1 MVKIIRLTE
10 QDLYRIVKRVLNE
23 SIKDNLPSN
32 KALEKLEKDYSVKI
46 EDSHIESEREQE
58 GVDYYEDNGGVDS
71 KSKEQL
77 KKLLSALYSQFKN
90 APKDKNSN
98 CDNIPG
104 CISGYRGY
112 MTQANVFGSKMKSR
126 KQSVSQ
132 RQKVSALPGFSQHH
146 TGKTFDILSVE
157 DSFWDSNPEIKKWV
171 EDNVSKYG
179 FKISYPSNGSLR
191 NAEPWHIYYVGGEVS
206 DEELKKEKNE
216 KIEKKVDDFYAS
228 DKENPEVEKKIEKR
242 YEIVGCSPKREYTE
256 SPNFDKIKSDSSVVI
271 RIGHKGSPVEEIQ
284 KKLVDLGYN
293 IGSCGV
299 DGLFGPRTKKGLE
312 DYQEE
317 NNLAVSSAVNQETLE
332 SLEKPISEQKK
343 SSSES
348 KRVSEISK
356 NDKEFYGNILKGIGA
371 PITEENLKFFYA
383 WRAAE
388 GGKAKNNP
396 FNTTQG
402 MKDDPGISVYGKNKA
417 GVKNYSTSEF
427 GIKAT
432 IKTLLNGRYPCIV
445 DGLKNDI
452 GAEKISECFDNL
464 ETWGTGELVNKVIK
478 SGSIRNVP
486 INTDYESDEKSKK
499 EETKSENNKSETKVS
514 QTNDD
519 EYIII
524 RPDGYTGNKVHVLFG
539 GHSTNPGY
547 SKNGANMS
555 AMKNYVK
562 VLKPYANNI
571 IIVITHHMN
580 TLGNVKKYVDE
591 KFGGKVSSIA
601 GFSQGGKE
609 TWRHA
614 DDSSLSLVGLVD
626 PSTYKTGLPF
636 GSNTILYCAPTN
648 WGTSGFYG
656 ETRERLEWYCSH
668 KEEYGGKVECFYPK
682 GDTHQNF
689 GILKDFYSKF
699 SGKL

>member
-1 MVKIIRLTE
+1 MYGLLTE
-10 QDLYRIVKRVLNE
+10 SL
-23 SIKDNLPSN
+23 KDNLPSK
-32 KALEKLEKDYSVKI
+32 KALEKLEKDYNVKI
-46 EDSHIESEREQE
+46 EDSNIEDEKEQE
-58 GVDYYEDNGGVDS
+58 GVDYYEDNGGIDGQA
-71 KSKEQL
+71 ERQL
-77 KKLLSALYSQFKN
+77 KKFLDEIYSKFSN
-90 APKDKNSN
+90 IPKNSN
-98 CDNIPG
+98 KNCNNIPG
-104 CISGYRGY
+104 CVSGYRGY
-112 MTQANVFGSKMKSR
+112 MTQATVFGSKMKER
-126 KQSVSQ
+126 GQTVSQ
-132 RQKVSALPGFSQHH
+132 RQRVSALPGFSQHH
-146 TGKTFDILSVE
+146 TGKTFDIISID
-157 DSFWDSNPEIKKWV
+157 DSFWDENPDVKKWV
-171 EDNVSKYG
+171 EDNVGKYG
-179 FKISYPSNGSLR
+179 FKITYPTNGILR
-191 NAEPWHIYYVGGEVS
+191 NAEPWHIYYVGGESS
-206 DEELKKEKNE
+206 DEKIKQEKNE
-216 KIEKKVDDFYAS
+216 KIEKKVDDYYA
-228 DKENPEVEKKIEKR
+228 DDNKDNPEIEKKIEKR
-242 YEIVGCSPKREYTE
+242 YEIVGCSPRRKYTD
-256 SPNFDKIKSDSSVVI
+256 SPTFDQVMSDSSVVI
-271 RIGHKGSPVEEIQ
+271 RIGHKGEPVRELQ
-284 KKLVDLGYN
+284 KKLVDLGYKVGN
-293 IGSCGV
+293 CGV

-317 NNLAVSSAVNQETLE
+317 NGLSVSSAVNQETLKN
-332 SLEKPISEQKK
+332 LEKPSSEQK
-343 SSSES
+343 
-348 KRVSEISK
+348 RGVFVSENIADISK
-356 NDKEFYGNILKGIGA
+356 EDKQFYEKILEGIGA
-371 PITEENLKFFYA
+371 PITKENLKFFYA
-383 WRAAE
+383 WRTAE
-388 GGKAKNNP
+388 GGNAKNNP

-402 MKDDPGISVYGKNKA
+402 MKDDPGISVYGTNKA
-417 GVKNYSTSEF
+417 KVKNYSTREF

-445 DGLKNDI
+445 DGLKNDL

-464 ETWGTGELVNKVIK
+464 ETWGTGELVNQVITTD
-478 SGSIRNVP
+478 SIRNIP
-486 INTDYESDEKSKK
+486 IESDEKSKK

-524 RPDGYTGNKVHVLFG
+524 RPDGYTGNKVHVLFV
-539 GHSTNPGY
+539 GHSTNPNY

-562 VLKPYANNI
+562 VLKPYAKNI

>member
-1 MVKIIRLTE
+1 MAKIIRLTE
-10 QDLYRIVKRVLNE
+10 QDLYIIVKRVLNE
-23 SIKDNLPSN
+23 SIKDSLPSK
-32 KALEKLEKDYSVKI
+32 KALEKLEKDYNVKI
-46 EDSHIESEREQE
+46 EDLHIEDEREQE
-58 GVDYYEDNGGVDS
+58 GVDYYDDNGGIDS

-77 KKLLSALYSQFKN
+77 KKLLSALYLEFKD

-112 MTQANVFGSKMKSR
+112 MTQASVFGGKMKSR
-126 KQSVSQ
+126 KQLVSQ

-146 TGKTFDILSVE
+146 TGKTFDIVSVE

-179 FKISYPSNGSLR
+179 FKLSYPSDGILR
-191 NAEPWHIYYVGGEVS
+191 NAEPWHIYYVGGETS

-216 KIEKKVDDFYAS
+216 KIEKKVDAFYAS

-256 SPNFDKIKSDSSVVI
+256 SPNFDEVKSDSSVVI

-284 KKLVDLGYN
+284 KKLVDLGYK

-317 NNLAVSSAVNQETLE
+317 NDLVVSSAVNQETLE
-332 SLEKPISEQKK
+332 SLEKPISKQKK

-348 KRVSEISK
+348 RRVSEISK

-383 WRAAE
+383 WRASE

-445 DGLKNDI
+445 NGLKNDI

-464 ETWGTGELVNKVIK
+464 ETWGTGDLINKVIK

-486 INTDYESDEKSKK
+486 INTDYESEKSTTKGKGEPELDINKTSKSTTDSEFYVVIPNGYIGK
-499 EETKSENNKSETKVS
+499 EA
-514 QTNDD
+514 
-519 EYIII
+519 
-524 RPDGYTGNKVHVLFG
+524 HLFVG
-539 GHSTNPGY
+539 GDHS
-547 SKNGANMS
+547 
-555 AMKNYVK
+555 
-562 VLKPYANNI
+562 
-571 IIVITHHMN
+571 HQ
-580 TLGNVKKYVDE
+580 
-591 KFGGKVSSIA
+591 GGKVIKSYLERFGNMVAERVTNKIVISTHHFMTFSAAQKYAKEKYGVDITSIA
-601 GFSQGGKE
+601 GFSAGGHE
-609 TWRHA
+609 AWRHA
-614 DDSSLSLVGLVD
+614 TNSNFKVVGLID
-626 PSTYKTGLPF
+626 PSTTKTDLSLGP
-636 GSNTILYCAPTN
+636 NTYLLANPNN
-648 WGTSGFYG
+648 WGDKYAGIRSNL
-656 ETRERLEWYCSH
+656 RWYCQNKDES
-668 KEEYGGKVECFYPK
+668 KYKGKVFCPKVSHVGMVDEFYR
-682 GDTHQNF
+682 N
-689 GILKDFYSKF
+689 YSSKI
-699 SGKL
+699 

>member
-77 KKLLSALYSQFKN
+77 KKLLSALYLQFKN

-112 MTQANVFGSKMKSR
+112 MTQANVFGNKMKSR

-317 NNLAVSSAVNQETLE
+317 NDLDVSSAVNQETLE
-332 SLEKPISEQKK
+332 SLEKPISKQKK

-348 KRVSEISK
+348 KRVTEISK

-402 MKDDPGISVYGKNKA
+402 IKDDPGISVYGKNKA

-464 ETWGTGELVNKVIK
+464 ETWGTGELVDNVIY
-478 SGSIRNVP
+478 SGSIRYVP
-486 INTDYESDEKSKK
+486 INTDYESEKPTTQGKGEPELGGNETSKS
-499 EETKSENNKSETKVS
+499 TTDSEFYVVIPN
-514 QTNDD
+514 
-519 EYIII
+519 
-524 RPDGYTGNKVHVLFG
+524 GYTGGEAHVLFG
-539 GHSTNPGY
+539 GAHSNTGGEVNSDYLKRFGDMVAKY
-547 SKNGANMS
+547 VKNKIIISTHHKNTLNSVKEYAKQKLGAN
-555 AMKNYVK
+555 V
-562 VLKPYANNI
+562 
-571 IIVITHHMN
+571 T
-580 TLGNVKKYVDE
+580 
-591 KFGGKVSSIA
+591 SIA

-609 TWRHA
+609 TWKHK
-614 DDSSLSLVGLVD
+614 DDTSLRIVGLID
-626 PSTYKTGLPF
+626 PSTYEIDLSLGANTYLYANPKNWDTTGF
-636 GSNTILYCAPTN
+636 KGDA
-648 WGTSGFYG
+648 
-656 ETRERLEWYCSH
+656 RKRLQWYCDHKNDNKYKGHVFCPSVSH
-668 KEEYGGKVECFYPK
+668 VGMMDE
-682 GDTHQNF
+682 
-689 GILKDFYSKF
+689 FYSNYASKI
-699 SGKL
+699 